1 MGILYIGKYTFY
13 GMWVVCLFWRI
24 NIRFSVIL
32 FDESLV
38 FMLFSLFRFIWWYI
52 VLLAMILLFHL
63 CVNTCDVVNQFLLLI
78 SEAIDVSHALMSDSE
93 SLFRNAWCAL
103 WWQLFL
109 NVIVL
114 PLSSCW
120 YNSNLQLSISFN
132 SFLSTHSQRLQI
144 AHSHDVF
151 FL

>member
-1 MGILYIGKYTFY
+1 MTNNNIKSSFIASIHHRLMRNNVIITTSMGILYIGKYKFY
-13 GMWVVCLFWRI
+13 GMWVVSLFWQI

-93 SLFRNAWCAL
+93 SLFHNAWCAL

-114 PLSSCW
+114 PLIFMLV
-120 YNSNLQLSISFN
+120 YL
-132 SFLSTHSQRLQI
+132 
-144 AHSHDVF
+144 
-151 FL
+151 